1 MNFSI
6 DVLIETILIVAT
18 AVPRVMLLAAI
29 IVVMGIILGGLLTI
43 IRRKQIPVLTQV
55 IEIVMSYMRGVP
67 LIVHLFI
74 IRYALPGLSSS
85 FLSLFGVT
93 TDPADFPSVAMV
105 LVAFTLLE
113 LTVESENIRGA
124 FASIGKDQFD
134 AAYSIGM
141 TNKQTYQQIIIPQA
155 LSVAIPL
162 FLNAYIKNIKALS
175 LAFTVG
181 VVDILTQA
189 RFAAALSYRY
199 LESYVAA
206 AIVYWIICGL
216 LQLLFDYMEKKIR
229 YE

>member
-55 IEIVMSYMRGVP
+55 IEIIMSYMRGVP

-199 LESYVAA
+199 FRILCSRSHCILDYL
-206 AIVYWIICGL
+206 WLTTII
-216 LQLLFDYMEKKIR
+216 I
-229 YE
+229 

>member
-6 DVLIETILIVAT
+6 EVLIETILIVAT
-18 AVPRVMLLAAI
+18 AVPRVMGLAAI
-29 IVVMGIILGGLLTI
+29 IVVLGVILGGLLTI
-43 IRRKQIPVLTQV
+43 VRRKQIPVLTQI
-55 IEIVMSYMRGVP
+55 IEVLLSYMRGVP

-74 IRYALPGLSSS
+74 IRYALPGLLSS

-93 TDPADFPSVAMV
+93 TDPADFPSVVMV
-105 LVAFTLLE
+105 IVAFTLLE
-113 LTVESENIRGA
+113 LAVESENIRGA

-141 TNKQTYQQIIIPQA
+141 TNQQAYKQIIIPQA
-155 LSVAIPL
+155 LSIAIPL

-206 AIVYWIICGL
+206 AIVYWIICGV
-216 LQLLFDYMEKKIR
+216 LQFVFDHVEKNMR

>member
-6 DVLIETILIVAT
+6 DVLFETILIVAT
-18 AVPRVMLLAAI
+18 AVPRVMGLAAI
-29 IVVMGIILGGLLTI
+29 ILMLGVILGGLLTML
-43 IRRKQIPVLTQV
+43 RRQQIPVLTQI
-55 IEIVMSYMRGVP
+55 IEIILSYMRGVP

-93 TDPADFPSVAMV
+93 SDPADFPSIVMV
-105 LVAFTLLE
+105 IVAFTMLE

-124 FASIGKDQFD
+124 FASISKDQFD

-141 TNKQTYQQIIIPQA
+141 TNKQAYRQIIIPQA
-155 LSVAIPL
+155 LAVVTPL
-162 FLNAYIKNIKALS
+162 FMNAYIKNIKALS

-189 RFAAALSYRY
+189 RYAAALSYRY

-216 LQLLFDYMEKKIR
+216 LQFVFDRVEKKVTF
-229 YE
+229 E